1 MLIKQSYPL
10 RQLLIN
16 LAQGRGTR
24 HLNTYFL
31 MTVYEVHRYVRNSSD
46 FTRKT
51 NFLTDTFKDI

>member
-1 MLIKQSYPL
+1 MLIKQSYGL
-10 RQLLIN
+10 RQLLIS
-16 LAQGRGTR
+16 LAQSRGTR

-31 MTVYEVHRYVRNSSD
+31 LIVYEIHRYVRNCSD